1 MMPFDYKCGPH
12 SPAITILRLILLPP
26 DQIEMAA
33 AAAAA
38 VSPLRCEGA
47 LIIIW
52 MILNLL
58 PVTMAVPAA
67 LQSITTEVTD
77 NIPSYFNTNL
87 PTRGLYSTFS
97 KCNWNTLTYSPDF
110 FWSTISTRQCNA
122 AGVRCI
128 RKLGW
133 WSWNRWA
140 SPTWAQGRPQGDHPL
155 CLCSVSG

>member
-1 MMPFDYKCGPH
+1 MMPFDDKCGPH

-26 DQIEMAA
+26 DQIEMAAAA

-97 KCNWNTLTYSPDF
+97 KCNWNT
-110 FWSTISTRQCNA
+110 
-122 AGVRCI
+122 
-128 RKLGW
+128 
-133 WSWNRWA
+133 
-140 SPTWAQGRPQGDHPL
+140 
-155 CLCSVSG
+155 

>member
-33 AAAAA
+33 A
-38 VSPLRCEGA
+38 VSSLRCEGA

-77 NIPSYFNTNL
+77 NIPTYL
-87 PTRGLYSTFS
+87 PTYL
-97 KCNWNTLTYSPDF
+97 P
-110 FWSTISTRQCNA
+110 
-122 AGVRCI
+122 GVSILRFQNVTGI
-128 RKLGW
+128 
-133 WSWNRWA
+133 
-140 SPTWAQGRPQGDHPL
+140 P
-155 CLCSVSG
+155 

>member
-1 MMPFDYKCGPH
+1 MMPFDDKCGPH

-26 DQIEMAA
+26 DQIEM
-33 AAAAA
+33 AAA

-122 AGVRCI
+122 AGVRCF
-128 RKLGW
+128 RKLG
-133 WSWNRWA
+133 
-140 SPTWAQGRPQGDHPL
+140 
-155 CLCSVSG
+155 

>member
-38 VSPLRCEGA
+38 AVSPLRCKGA

-87 PTRGLYSTFS
+87 PTRGIYSTFS

-128 RKLGW
+128 RKLG
-133 WSWNRWA
+133 
-140 SPTWAQGRPQGDHPL
+140 
-155 CLCSVSG
+155 

>member
-1 MMPFDYKCGPH
+1 MMPFDYKRGPH
-12 SPAITILRLILLPP
+12 SQAITILRLILLPP
-26 DQIEMAA
+26 DQIEM
-33 AAAAA
+33 AAAA

-128 RKLGW
+128 RKLG
-133 WSWNRWA
+133 
-140 SPTWAQGRPQGDHPL
+140 
-155 CLCSVSG
+155 